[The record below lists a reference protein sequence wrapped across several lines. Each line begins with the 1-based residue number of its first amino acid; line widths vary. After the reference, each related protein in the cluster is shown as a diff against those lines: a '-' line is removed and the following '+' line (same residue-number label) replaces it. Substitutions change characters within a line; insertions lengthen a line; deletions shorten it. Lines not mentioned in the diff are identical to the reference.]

1 MIKTLFFLLNILL
14 GGQQTTPQMLYSN
27 PMDGFVLHTRSEHG
41 NTNAQAAERTF
52 AEEEDSKSDS
62 DDSDDEFN
70 PLDLLKIYST
80 HAENNFSTSQKK
92 HIMYVGELSP
102 AYLPPILSPP
112 DKMHVL
118 IHLNHALKSH
128 DEYSNVYKIF
138 HY

>member
-1 MIKTLFFLLNILL
+1 MIKTLFFLLNMLL

-41 NTNAQAAERTF
+41 NTNAQAAERSV

-70 PLDLLKIYST
+70 SLEILKIYSAHT
-80 HAENNFSTSQKK
+80 ANNYSASQKK
-92 HIMYVGELSP
+92 FINYVDELSP

-112 DKMHVL
+112 DKMLVL
-118 IHLNHALKSH
+118 TPLNHALKSH
-128 DEYSNVYKIF
+128 DEYSNVHKIF